1 MENNRSIVLLKSI
14 FTLVGLFLIIPFISY
29 GYYPDT
35 THKGL
40 TADIIKFFNASYP
53 NLKINSLEEIDS
65 IKKGSVN
72 EDSPSL
78 RSLNHFYDPISNRG
92 LNIEKKAGDPNL
104 AFVGGAPLK
113 VQSESSK
120 DWAQDTKAQAGVKG
134 IFAGMATS
142 YFGSNDDYS
151 WDRGIYEYAW
161 GNKQRGLESLGHVL
175 HLIEDASVP
184 DHTRNDMH
192 AGHNLPFGLTGI
204 SPYEDWTNNQFN
216 ENTIKVFS
224 QLQEGDAIPIV
235 CGSLNN
241 CFNLIAQYSNNNF
254 FSKDTIF
261 AKEYSKPTVFEK
273 KFEKLSDGQIY
284 EFGYQTINHEKYKLV
299 LLGERLF
306 GSLIQEP
313 SIDDP
318 DKLILS
324 SYWSLLSKQ
333 AVLHGAGVVKLF
345 FDEVEKERRTKILY
359 NKNRS
364 WIGRSYDGVR
374 QAVFGTAS
382 VLYGSSVTEKDV
394 SENNSAEI
402 SPSSSVEPSSSQ
414 SPAVSPRTTP
424 VHTREGTTPVHTEV
438 SPSPTH
444 GPLQIIMSTPT
455 PQRSIKV
462 VSQLPFPTPSIFNT
476 GERGGGESGGSQ
488 SSSQSSEN
496 KTVISPTPEATASSS
511 SLSPSSSPTPTTTP
525 IIVSDTQAPSV
536 SFAIKECTVSLSP
549 DGCLIATSTMTLA
562 WSSSDTDVAHYK
574 IECTTNGVACDNFSF
589 ASSTATS
596 TIYRAPADTM
606 TYVFK
611 ATAVDTSGNES
622 PVQTA
627 SVDVSLRPIVINEIA
642 WAGTGSSPAAS
653 KDEWIELYNPTSKN
667 ISLANMLVNSPSNS
681 SFKINLSGTIAP
693 HGYYLIERT
702 DDNVITDIPADLTAT
717 FGSGLSNSGE
727 QLVLNI
733 GSTTIDATPPAGTCH
748 DGWCAGS
755 ASGQY
760 YTMERYDPLSSGED
774 RNNWGSWQDIVSYGT
789 NAEKQAIHGTPKH
802 RNSINYLLAHL
813 STTVPLSKT
822 ITKANSPYV
831 VASQMTLA
839 PDAILTIEPGV
850 VIKFKGAG
858 SSLSGSG
865 VIIAKGTESDPI
877 IFTSFNDDSYAGDT
891 NQNGTTSSPH
901 AGDWGSVRLVKDGS
915 KIDWA
920 IVSYGGGDDK
930 RSNVYVK
937 DTSADITHSIIQ
949 ESKFYGMFLEH
960 ASGSLTN
967 NTIQNNS
974 YQQNSESTGLY
985 AFDGDLVIRGNMFS
999 GNIVGAQFV
1008 SGGNAHSFQV
1018 ENNNFINNKQEAVSV
1033 STTYP
1038 RFSGNT
1044 ATGNGINGT
1053 VLRGNVTEDYSLTPD
1068 LPYVV
1073 EAYAVVSGK
1082 TLTLMPGVVIKFQ
1095 QGGGMSVL
1103 GALQAK
1109 GTEDHPVVFTSF
1121 YDDDCG
1127 IAGGCTDTDNGSTT
1141 PHAGDWFTMRFASGS
1156 GLSLLDY
1163 VKVRYGGKSM
1173 YYSHPGA
1180 LQINAG
1186 ALLDVAHTT
1195 IEKNYYAGI
1204 WIENA
1209 SPHISD
1215 SLIQDHQ
1222 GSGADQDDGLFL
1234 VSSSSPVIQNTHL
1247 RNNHVNIVSDDS
1259 SSYVDGGGN
1268 VME

>member
-1 MENNRSIVLLKSI
+1 M
-14 FTLVGLFLIIPFISY
+14 IPFF
-29 GYYPDT
+29 GDAYYPNT

-40 TADIIKFFNASYP
+40 TNDVILFFNQSYP
-53 NLKINSLEEIDS
+53 DLAIKDQNNIDS
-65 IKKGSVN
+65 IKKGSVD
-72 EDSPSL
+72 EDNPSW
-78 RSLNHFYDPISNRG
+78 RAINHFYDPINNRG
-92 LNIEKKAGDPNL
+92 LIFERNGGNPNL
-104 AFVGGAPLK
+104 AFVGSAPLK
-113 VQSESSK
+113 LQSESSK
-120 DWAQDTKAQAGVKG
+120 DWAQDTKAQAGVTG
-134 IFAGMATS
+134 MFAGTFTS
-142 YFGSNDDYS
+142 YFGGDSDYS
-151 WDRGIYEYAW
+151 WERGIYEYAW
-161 GNKQRGLESLGHVL
+161 GDKKRGLESLGHVL
-175 HLIEDASVP
+175 HLLEDASVP
-184 DHTRNDMH
+184 EHTRNDPH
-192 AGHNLPFGLTGI
+192 AGHNLPLNYTGV
-204 SPYEDWTNNQFN
+204 SPYEDWTNKYLY
-216 ENTIKVFS
+216 EGTIKVAQELIKDDKQPTQCNTFS
-224 QLQEGDAIPIV
+224 
-235 CGSLNN
+235 S
-241 CFNLIAQYSNNNF
+241 CFDSMTRYSNQNF
-254 FSKDTIF
+254 FSPDSIVDSYSSPVLDNIKIEEIKGESRRYSYWIDEDKNLYRLVQLERDIKTG
-261 AKEYSKPTVFEK
+261 EYVAVFDE
-273 KFEKLSDGQIY
+273 DP
-284 EFGYQTINHEKYKLV
+284 LV
-299 LLGERLF
+299 
-306 GSLIQEP
+306 
-313 SIDDP
+313 
-318 DKLILS
+318 LS